1 MKKLL
6 SIFLAVLMAFSVVSF
21 TVNAEEAAEPQACTH
36 KLEDGSLAGVWEV
49 KLEPTCTES
58 GIKVF
63 VCTLCNEVEVQP
75 IYAGHIYNKEVT
87 VEASCSG
94 EGYTGTACSVC
105 GDVKD
110 KTNIVPAL
118 PHTYGEFTDK
128 LAPTCLEAGSKERI
142 CSVCNKA
149 ETEVIPALGH
159 DYKDTVIA
167 PDYVNGG
174 YTIHECN
181 RCDYS
186 FRDSET
192 EKLTGRVESLEL
204 GDKITMTYGASQAID
219 LSGLKIGGD
228 VKYTIAYK
236 SSAENVA
243 TIDENGNITAKGMG
257 SAKITVTVTDEYKN
271 VVEDTLDIQ
280 VNFSILDWFKVIG
293 SILMAAI
300 KIVLGGLDFSALGQ
314 LFK

>member
-21 TVNAEEAAEPQACTH
+21 TVSAEETAEPEKCTH
-36 KLEDGSLAGVWEV
+36 KLENGDLAGVWEV

-63 VCTLCNEVEVQP
+63 RCTLCDEVEVQP

-87 VEASCSG
+87 VEPSCSG
-94 EGYTGTACSVC
+94 EGYTGIACSVC

-110 KTNIVPAL
+110 KTNVVPAL
-118 PHTYGEFTDK
+118 PHEYSEWTDK
-128 LAPTCLEAGSKERI
+128 LAPTCLETGSRERTCLV
-142 CSVCNKA
+142 CSNV
-149 ETEVIPALGH
+149 ETEAIPALGH
-159 DYKDTVIA
+159 DYKDTVVA
-167 PDYVNGG
+167 PNYEVGG
-174 YTIHECN
+174 YTLHECN
-181 RCDYS
+181 RCGHS
-186 FRDSET
+186 FKDTET

-204 GDKITMTYGASQAID
+204 GDKITMSYGASQPID

-228 VKYTIAYK
+228 VKYTVAYK

-243 TIDENGNITAKGMG
+243 VIDENGNITAKGMG
-257 SAKITVTVTDEYKN
+257 SAKITVTVTDEYN
-271 VVEDTLDIQ
+271 NIVEDTVDIK
-280 VNFSILDWFKVIG
+280 VNFSILDWFKIIG

-300 KIVLGGLDFSALGQ
+300 EIVIGGLDFSAIGE

>member
-21 TVNAEEAAEPQACTH
+21 TVGAEEASEPSACTH

-58 GIKVF
+58 GIKAF

-75 IYAGHIYNKEVT
+75 IYAGHIYDKTVT
-87 VEASCSG
+87 VEPTCSG

-110 KTNIVPAL
+110 KTDIVPAL
-118 PHTYGEFTDK
+118 EHTFGEWTEK
-128 LAPTCLEAGSKERI
+128 LVPTCLETGSKERS
-142 CSVCNKA
+142 CSVCNKV

-159 DYKDTVIA
+159 EYKNTVIA

-192 EKLTGRVESLEL
+192 EKLNGRVESLEL
-204 GDKITMTYGASQAID
+204 GDKITMTYGASQPID
-219 LSGLKIGGD
+219 LSGLVIGGN
-228 VKYTIAYK
+228 VTYTVTYR

-243 TIDENGNITAKGMG
+243 IIDENGNITAKGMG
-257 SAKITVTVTDEYKN
+257 SAEITVTVTDEYNN
-271 VVEDTLDIQ
+271 VVEDTVDIQ

-300 KIVLGGLDFSALGQ
+300 EIVIGGLDFSALGQ